1 MGQIKNIKLHI
12 VTDIKLNQLTPP
24 SLRHW
29 LQQTET
35 MSLLRVGLRSILQS
49 AAKTRVAL
57 PMLKSARCLTILS
70 NNTTPKTTISS
81 SFPSS
86 ITSQRYYG
94 AHATDFDDKV
104 KEFLMLFD
112 KIDPSKI
119 ANEAKLCADLGLD
132 SLDIVE
138 VAIML
143 ADEFCPY

>member
-1 MGQIKNIKLHI
+1 
-12 VTDIKLNQLTPP
+12 
-24 SLRHW
+24 
-29 LQQTET
+29 

-49 AAKTRVAL
+49 AAKTRVAV
-57 PMLKSARCLTILS
+57 PIVKSARCLTILS
-70 NNTTPKTTISS
+70 NNTTTKTPISS
-81 SFPSS
+81 SLPSLM
-86 ITSQRYYG
+86 TPHRNYG
-94 AHATDFDDKV
+94 AHATDYDDKV

-143 ADEFCPY
+143 ADEFCLDISDVEMDTMHDFTVQDLITFTSSKCDF